1 MMNYLFSLIY
11 TPESVADWFAL
22 KIIDL
27 NANQQ
32 SLLQK
37 PITLSTWSCC
47 FNIRMIGLPE

>member
-32 SLLQK
+32 LLLQNRLHYLHGHVVL
-37 PITLSTWSCC
+37 TL
-47 FNIRMIGLPE
+47 E